1 MERVLSN
8 VSLTDLSSGSF
19 FLFSQVIF
27 IFIRSGRAE
36 CGYYVHSGML
46 SVCRT
51 VILKLMR
58 KLYMQ

>member
-27 IFIRSGRAE
+27 IRSGTAE
-36 CGYYVHSGML
+36 WGYYVHSGML